1 MLPGSPLPSRS
12 TAPSQK
18 SGYTASSSQ
27 VEDPTCKQLAGGGSH
42 PWIGLANLWDILYLF
57 TMDVRMSELLFG
69 NADLAGRMPWHLREA
84 DHSAGS
90 GHYFDAP
97 DSGSV
102 DTFGRVVSVNARK
115 TVSLGQLDL
124 PTTDCG
130 SEYAPD
136 KINTLTFAYDGW
148 DFYSLGRHHMPDVA
162 YLAYLLSGRYYYLEE
177 LQMEAAYFIGWRPG
191 CYGPFWMR
199 QGDAGYFNDGE
210 PRADAWSFRTTAYAA
225 FLSPDGSPEKSYF
238 EDKLLNNIAKEE
250 GRHDLA
256 LSVPSKNTHWT
267 WGKNNPSWQTGPSP
281 LGMWDSGSP
290 AYVGSPIRTD
300 GSVLQATA
308 PWQYHFILI
317 SLGVARDFGYP
328 TDTLLRYMGKS
339 VFNLLLNPA
348 TKPYLIESY
357 VLPTILASSNDWIQ
371 SWIDFNS
378 HFSTIPSSW
387 QTGQDVD
394 HGYGFIALAA
404 TSFLYPYSVDGYDG
418 SQAWDLFR
426 AVKPELNRFGTE
438 SPKWDIL
445 PRTGAPAPPRN
456 LIIKYLTALEVCF
469 LWK

>member
-1 MLPGSPLPSRS
+1 
-12 TAPSQK
+12 
-18 SGYTASSSQ
+18 
-27 VEDPTCKQLAGGGSH
+27 
-42 PWIGLANLWDILYLF
+42 
-57 TMDVRMSELLFG
+57 
-69 NADLAGRMPWHLREA
+69 
-84 DHSAGS
+84 
-90 GHYFDAP
+90 
-97 DSGSV
+97 
-102 DTFGRVVSVNARK
+102 
-115 TVSLGQLDL
+115 
-124 PTTDCG
+124 
-130 SEYAPD
+130 
-136 KINTLTFAYDGW
+136 
-148 DFYSLGRHHMPDVA
+148 
-162 YLAYLLSGRYYYLEE
+162 
-177 LQMEAAYFIGWRPG
+177 
-191 CYGPFWMR
+191 
-199 QGDAGYFNDGE
+199 
-210 PRADAWSFRTTAYAA
+210 
-225 FLSPDGSPEKSYF
+225 
-238 EDKLLNNIAKEE
+238 
-250 GRHDLA
+250 
-256 LSVPSKNTHWT
+256 
-267 WGKNNPSWQTGPSP
+267 
-281 LGMWDSGSP
+281 
-290 AYVGSPIRTD
+290 
-300 GSVLQATA
+300 
-308 PWQYHFILI
+308 
-317 SLGVARDFGYP
+317 
-328 TDTLLRYMGKS
+328 MGKS